1 MAPLALADTL
11 PIAATVLARA
21 VETGCG
27 LIFLTAGIEKLRHRA
42 VLPGVIANYRILPEP
57 LVPLASA
64 LLGPVELALGLAL
77 LLWPVSAPT
86 LAGAVLLTVFAGAIA
101 LNLGRG
107 RRHITCGCGRPDMHQ
122 HLRWSMVIR
131 NALLAAAL
139 LACSLHTPVALD
151 AMGLASALFAGTLG
165 WIAFHLFQS
174 LNALEAQAASLA
186 RRS

>member
-1 MAPLALADTL
+1 MEPLTLAAAL

-42 VLPGVIANYRILPEP
+42 VLSGVIANYRILPEP
-57 LVPLASA
+57 LVPLASV
-64 LLGPVELALGLAL
+64 LMGPVELMLGLAL
-77 LLWPVSAPT
+77 LLWPAIIPT
-86 LAGAVLLTVFAGAIA
+86 LVGAVLLTIFAGAMA

-107 RRHITCGCGRPDMHQ
+107 RQHITCGCGRPDMHQ

-131 NALLAAAL
+131 NILLAAAL
-139 LACSLHTPVALD
+139 LACGLHTPAALD

-174 LNALEAQAASLA
+174 LNSLEAQAASLA